1 MTTSNR
7 SLKDDYFENS
17 NRVGLC
23 PCPFEGDPERDIAMW
38 ASPFTSMR
46 AHSTA
51 SLSMG

>member
-1 MTTSNR
+1 MTTSNW
-7 SLKDDYFENS
+7 SLKSDYFENC

-23 PCPFEGDPERDIAMW
+23 PFPFGGDPERDIAMW

-46 AHSTA
+46 ARSTA